1 MKLIFEY
8 EEEKITGHVPD
19 ADDFDNG
26 SGSGNGSDD
35 HYDNDSG
42 ERSAEEDRVDKD
54 DRTVGKIQ
62 GDPERARAGEV
73 KKEEGEGQEDDTLTG
88 LPRYMLRKDL
98 PLPNVS
104 EINVVRHYTN
114 LSRMNFGVDI
124 GFYPLGSCTMK
135 YNPKVNEDI
144 AKLDGFR
151 ELHPLSHESC
161 IQGAL
166 QLIWE
171 LEQDLKKLTGMDR
184 FSLQPAAGAQGELL
198 GVMIAK
204 AFYKQKDEKRTK
216 IIIPDSAHGT
226 NPATAAMC
234 KFEIVTVP
242 SDSRGN
248 MDIYKFKESLDQ
260 DVALIMLTN
269 PNTLGLFEEKILEIS
284 DLAHRNGTLMYCDG
298 ANMNALLGI
307 TRPSDQG
314 FDMIH
319 LNLHKSFSTP
329 HGGGGPGA
337 GAVGVKSFL
346 ADYLPLPRIIRA
358 SKRQDG
364 SNEFALDYSNQNSV
378 GTLRYCYGNFGM
390 LVRAYSYIRSWGSN
404 IRKISEH
411 AILNANYLLSLLR
424 EDYELPYDRRCAHEF
439 VLSSKK
445 FGEKSALN
453 IAKRLM
459 DYGFHPPTI
468 YFPLIVR
475 EALLIEPTET
485 ESKDTLDRFALALRK
500 IASEIKEDSNIVKGA
515 PYTTSVGRLD
525 EVAAARKPNLRWIPK
540 SRSDDL

>member
-1 MKLIFEY
+1 VKIIFEY
-8 EEEKITGHVPD
+8 DEEQTTKHVPD
-19 ADDFDNG
+19 IDD
-26 SGSGNGSDD
+26 
-35 HYDNDSG
+35 
-42 ERSAEEDRVDKD
+42 
-54 DRTVGKIQ
+54 
-62 GDPERARAGEV
+62 
-73 KKEEGEGQEDDTLTG
+73 KEKEGEDILTE
-88 LPRYMLRKDL
+88 LPKDLIRKEL

-114 LSRMNFGVDI
+114 ISRMNYGVDL

-135 YNPKVNEDI
+135 YNPKINEDL
-144 AKLDGFR
+144 ARLDGFID
-151 ELHPLSHESC
+151 LHPLSNESC
-161 IQGAL
+161 IQGSL
-166 QLIWE
+166 QLMWE
-171 LEQDLKKLTGMDR
+171 FEQDLKKITGMDA

-198 GVMIAK
+198 GIMITK
-204 AFYKQKDEKRTK
+204 AYYKQKNEKRTK

-234 KFEIVTVP
+234 KFETITIP

-248 MDIYKFKESLDQ
+248 MDIYKFKESLKH
-260 DVALIMLTN
+260 DVALVMLTN

-284 DLAHRNGTLMYCDG
+284 DLAHSNGALMYCDG

-346 ADYLPLPRIIRA
+346 EDYLPLPRVI
-358 SKRQDG
+358 KKQD
-364 SNEFALDYSNQNSV
+364 NKFTLDYTKRKSV
-378 GTLRYCYGNFGM
+378 GMIRYSYGNFGM
-390 LVRAYSYIRSWGSN
+390 LVRAYCYIRSWGTN
-404 IRKISEH
+404 IRRVSEY
-411 AILNANYLLSLLR
+411 AILNANYLLSLLK
-424 EDYELPYDRRCAHEF
+424 DDFELPYNRRCAHEF

-475 EALLIEPTET
+475 EALMIEPTET
-485 ESKDTLDRFALALRK
+485 ESKETLDRFASALRS
-500 IASEIKEDSNIVKGA
+500 IASELKVNPNIAKGA
-515 PYTTSVGRLD
+515 PYTKSVGRLD
-525 EVAAARKPNLRWIPK
+525 EVAAARKPNLRWTTSSK
-540 SRSDDL
+540 SYQKKDSGEKDLFIEKSVSNSMINEKGT

>member
-1 MKLIFEY
+1 MKIIFEY
-8 EEEKITGHVPD
+8 DEEQTTKHVPD
-19 ADDFDNG
+19 IDD
-26 SGSGNGSDD
+26 
-35 HYDNDSG
+35 
-42 ERSAEEDRVDKD
+42 
-54 DRTVGKIQ
+54 
-62 GDPERARAGEV
+62 
-73 KKEEGEGQEDDTLTG
+73 KEKEGEDILTE
-88 LPRYMLRKDL
+88 LPKDLIRKEL

-114 LSRMNFGVDI
+114 ISRMNYGVDL

-135 YNPKVNEDI
+135 YNPKINEDL
-144 AKLDGFR
+144 ARLDGFMD
-151 ELHPLSHESC
+151 LHPLSNESC
-161 IQGAL
+161 IQGSL
-166 QLIWE
+166 QLMWE
-171 LEQDLKKLTGMDR
+171 FEQDLKKFTGMDA

-198 GVMIAK
+198 GIMITK
-204 AFYKQKDEKRTK
+204 AYYKQKNEKRTK

-234 KFEIVTVP
+234 KFETITIP

-248 MDIYKFKESLDQ
+248 MDIYKFKESLKH
-260 DVALIMLTN
+260 DVALVMLTN

-284 DLAHRNGTLMYCDG
+284 DLAHSNGALMYCDG

-337 GAVGVKSFL
+337 GTVGVKSFL
-346 ADYLPLPRIIRA
+346 EDYLPLPRVII
-358 SKRQDG
+358 KQD
-364 SNEFALDYSNQNSV
+364 NKFTLDYTKRKSV
-378 GTLRYCYGNFGM
+378 GMIRYSYGNFGM
-390 LVRAYSYIRSWGSN
+390 LVRAYCYIRSWGTN
-404 IRKISEH
+404 IRRVSEH
-411 AILNANYLLSLLR
+411 AILNANYLLSLLK
-424 EDYELPYDRRCAHEF
+424 DDFELPYNRRCAHEF

-475 EALLIEPTET
+475 EALMIEPTET
-485 ESKDTLDRFALALRK
+485 ESKETLDRFASALRS
-500 IASEIKEDSNIVKGA
+500 IASELKDNPNIAKGA
-515 PYTTSVGRLD
+515 PYTKSVGRLD
-525 EVAAARKPNLRWIPK
+525 EVAAARKPNLRWTTSSK
-540 SRSDDL
+540 SYQKKDSGEKDLSIEKSVSNSMINENRT

>member
-8 EEEKITGHVPD
+8 EEETTGHVPD
-19 ADDFDNG
+19 MDDKEGRVGGLGVGAADITI
-26 SGSGNGSDD
+26 
-35 HYDNDSG
+35 
-42 ERSAEEDRVDKD
+42 E
-54 DRTVGKIQ
+54 
-62 GDPERARAGEV
+62 
-73 KKEEGEGQEDDTLTG
+73 
-88 LPRYMLRKDL
+88 LPKDL
-98 PLPNVS
+98 IRKELSLPNVS

-114 LSRMNFGVDI
+114 ISRMNFGVDV

-135 YNPKVNEDI
+135 YNPKINEDI
-144 AKLDGFR
+144 ARLDGFMQ
-151 ELHPLSHESC
+151 LHPLSHESC
-161 IQGAL
+161 IQGSL
-166 QLIWE
+166 QLMWE
-171 LEQDLKKLTGMDR
+171 FEQDLKKITGMDA

-198 GVMIAK
+198 GIMITK
-204 AFYKQKDEKRTK
+204 AYYKQKNEKRTK

-234 KFEIVTVP
+234 KFETITIP
-242 SDSRGN
+242 SDSHGN
-248 MDIYKFKESLDQ
+248 MDIYKFKESLKH
-260 DVALIMLTN
+260 DVALVMLTN

-284 DLAHRNGTLMYCDG
+284 DLAHSNGSLMYCDG

-337 GAVGVKSFL
+337 GTVGVKSFL
-346 ADYLPLPRIIRA
+346 EDYLPLPRVI
-358 SKRQDG
+358 KQD
-364 SNEFALDYSNQNSV
+364 NKFTLDYTKQKSV
-378 GTLRYCYGNFGM
+378 GMVMYSYGNFGM
-390 LVRAYSYIRSWGSN
+390 LVRAYCYIKSWGTN
-404 IRKISEH
+404 IRRVSEH
-411 AILNANYLLSLLR
+411 AILNANYLLSLLKD
-424 EDYELPYDRRCAHEF
+424 DYEFPYNRICAHEF

-475 EALLIEPTET
+475 EALMIEPTET
-485 ESKDTLDRFALALRK
+485 ESKETLDRFALALRS
-500 IASEIKEDSNIVKGA
+500 IAREIKENPNIAKGA
-515 PYTTSVGRLD
+515 PYTKSIGRLD
-525 EVAAARKPNLRWIPK
+525 EVAAARKPNLRWTTS
-540 SRSDDL
+540 SRSDEKEDRGGDLSIIR